1 MSVFFSN
8 VADAALDAAQA
19 CKFLEEMGTSDYMGA
34 GSDENDQCAGFA
46 ES

>member
-19 CKFLEEMGTSDYMGA
+19 CKFLEEMGTSEYMRA
-34 GSDENDQCAGFA
+34 GSDESDKCAEFA
-46 ES
+46 GS